1 MRGTR
6 CNRDT
11 FRVVGYHKPTKR
23 RMFLMFL
30 KKAYEDK

>member
-1 MRGTR
+1 MRGTF

-11 FRVVGYHKPTKR
+11 FRVAGYHKPTKR

-30 KKAYEDK
+30 KSL